1 MNIILGFLR
10 GLKLPVK
17 LLAGWLKKRN
27 KRSELEE
34 KCRKHVRNFAPTHY
48 SWQKSLGK
56 DKKRKEKKNRKFSK
70 KTNNFSKNRNY

>member
-1 MNIILGFLR
+1 MKGFLLGFLR

-17 LLAGWLKKRN
+17 LLVGWLKKRR

-48 SWQKSLGK
+48 SWQKSIGK
-56 DKKRKEKKNRKFSK
+56 NKRKKRKKGRKFSK
-70 KTNNFSKNRNY
+70 KSNHLNN